1 MWCFLVL
8 LVLAL
13 SWRLYGVVLSEGL
26 VDSDALELGFALGFL
41 TLDIFVMSEVL
52 EIFWM
57 VVSFIRL
64 CLRC

>member
-8 LVLAL
+8 LLLAL
-13 SWRLYGVVLSEGL
+13 SWRLYGVMLSEGL
-26 VDSDALELGFALGFL
+26 VDSDALELGFAFRFL
-41 TLDIFVMSEVL
+41 TFDVFVMSEVL